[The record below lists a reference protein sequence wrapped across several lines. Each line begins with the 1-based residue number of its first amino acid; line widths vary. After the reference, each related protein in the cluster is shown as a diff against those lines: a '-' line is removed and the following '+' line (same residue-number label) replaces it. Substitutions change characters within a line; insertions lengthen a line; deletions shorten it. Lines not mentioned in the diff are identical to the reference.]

1 MPGRSALF
9 RAESFKSN
17 RRIPMQTKT
26 HKESDRQLRDAVLR
40 QIEWDP
46 QVTSNDID
54 AASADSVVTLTG
66 FVRSCAEKYAAE
78 KAAQAVY
85 GVRAVAN
92 DIEVK
97 PAGAHTDPEIA
108 RDVVHAIQIN
118 VTVPEGIQAI
128 VDHGF
133 VTLEG
138 SAEWEFQ
145 RRNAESCV
153 RNIAG
158 VRGVVNH
165 ITVKPRVSASLVSA
179 KIEEALRRNAKLDAR
194 RITVSATDSKVH
206 LYGSVRSWFEREE
219 AERAAWAAPGVAE
232 VVDHISIVP

>member
-1 MPGRSALF
+1 
-9 RAESFKSN
+9 
-17 RRIPMQTKT
+17 MQTRT
-26 HKESDRQLRDAVLR
+26 HKESDQQLRDAVLR
-40 QIEWDP
+40 QLEWDP

-54 AASADSVVTLTG
+54 VSTADSIVTLTG
-66 FVRSCAEKYAAE
+66 FVHTYAEKYAAE

-97 PAGAHTDPEIA
+97 PSGVRTDPEIA
-108 RDVVHAIQIN
+108 RDVIHTMKIN
-118 VTVPEGIQAI
+118 ITVPEEIKAI
-128 VDHGF
+128 VDQGF

-138 SAEWEFQ
+138 SAEWDFQ
-145 RRNAESCV
+145 RRSAESCV
-153 RNIAG
+153 RNVAG

-165 ITVKPRVSASLVSA
+165 IKVKPRVSAVQVST
-179 KIEEALRRNAKLDAR
+179 KIEEALRRNAELDAR
-194 RITVSATDSKVH
+194 RITVSATDNKVH